1 MCIYVDKMSHYVYN
15 YGISTHQCVSD
26 DFETSM
32 KRINVT
38 VRADQYELM
47 SNQGLNASGLIRGLL
62 DDHFSETTI
71 VFSVSAEV
79 KEIYQQVISNFGG
92 DDSELET
99 FFVDAM
105 DRYLEQKTTQISQ
118 LRDSIVPGKTEVTK

>member
-1 MCIYVDKMSHYVYN
+1 MRI
-15 YGISTHQCVSD
+15 GVSGR
-26 DFETSM
+26 FEASM

-38 VRADQYELM
+38 VRADQYERI
-47 SNQGLNASGLIRGLL
+47 SDKGLNASGLIRGLL

-79 KEIYQQVISNFGG
+79 KGIYEQVISNFGG
-92 DDSELET
+92 EDRELEA

-105 DRYLEQKTTQISQ
+105 DRYLEQKTSQISK
-118 LRDSIVPGKTEVTK
+118 LRKTIVPGRAGAKK